1 MESTTTTPG
10 SATEENDRHLSAVE
24 DHVANGGAP
33 EDFEPGPPAPT
44 EALEGENDSEEEP
57 EVLKL
62 EIEGEG
68 QLTLTV
74 GGKKPEAS
82 TIKLV
87 GGKMD
92 IAEGDFDKGSRIN
105 LLLGCVVT
113 EVSFVDT
120 YDQYGN
126 ISGTERRHKVRPL
139 RVERVR
145 D

>member
-1 MESTTTTPG
+1 MDATTPTVVTE
-10 SATEENDRHLSAVE
+10 ATEEQNGAAPLEPLAGER
-24 DHVANGGAP
+24 ANEHAP
-33 EDFEPGPPAPT
+33 EL
-44 EALEGENDSEEEP
+44 LE
-57 EVLKL
+57 LI
-62 EIEGEG
+62 IEGEG

-74 GGKKPEAS
+74 GGRKPESS

-92 IAEGDFDKGSRIN
+92 IAEGDFDKGSSIN

-120 YDQYGN
+120 YDQYGQIN
-126 ISGTERRHKVRPL
+126 GTERRHKVRPL